1 MVDELILFLVDGL
14 FVPDEVKVS
23 FMYSPRGSLQ
33 RNDGMLSEDQ
43 VVVLLQ
49 RRVEPVQDLLSFAI
63 GRVLLIVSSGT
74 EPIEILLRVS
84 LIELGQL
91 FFQAH

>member
-1 MVDELILFLVDGL
+1 L
-14 FVPDEVKVS
+14 
-23 FMYSPRGSLQ
+23 PRGSLQ